1 MWARS
6 HGFGPFVH
14 PEELGSSSAALYL
27 GGLCRHLS
35 LASISMKLRP
45 DRAITPSPRRRGIFR
60 FLAATLVASTVL
72 LVTPPAARAQSRVAA
87 ELRTRAERTDFVETS
102 TYADVMELS
111 SRIAELSDEIH
122 LTTFGYTNEGRA
134 LPLLV
139 VGAAD
144 ASPEA
149 VRATGK
155 TRVYLQGNIHAGE
168 VCGKEALLML
178 LREYA
183 DGGYPRWTDDLVLLV
198 APIYNAD
205 GNERVDLGN
214 RPRQHGPIGGMGQ
227 RPNAQGLDLNR
238 DHMKLDSP
246 EARSLVAMM
255 TAYDPHVGV
264 DLHTTNG
271 TRHAYHL
278 TYSPPL
284 HPNTPAVIDHF
295 LRDEWLPTVTRRI
308 KETHGWDYYY
318 YGNHN
323 PRRPGWYTF
332 DHRPRFN
339 NNYIGLRNRMA
350 ILSEAYAY
358 ATFEDRVLG
367 TLWFL
372 EEILNFAQERA
383 TDIRETVDEAERES
397 VVGRRL
403 ATRADFERS
412 PQEVTIL
419 MGEVDEER
427 HPYTGEIVLRR
438 RDVSTPT
445 PMFEYGTFAP
455 SETEVAPEAYY
466 ILPEAEAA
474 IERMRAHG
482 LTVLPAVP
490 GQGVTLERFRI
501 DSTVVAPRPFQGR
514 SERTLFGSWEAS
526 TERVPAGTVA
536 VPVDQPLGRLAFTL
550 LEPRSDDGLANWAI
564 LDESIEAGRY
574 PILRSASA
582 R

>member
-1 MWARS
+1 MRTFPVRLPSATTL
-6 HGFGPFVH
+6 VATT
-14 PEELGSSSAALYL
+14 LLLSAAL
-27 GGLCRHLS
+27 
-35 LASISMKLRP
+35 AS
-45 DRAITPSPRRRGIFR
+45 
-60 FLAATLVASTVL
+60 
-72 LVTPPAARAQSRVAA
+72 AA
-87 ELRTRAERTDFVETS
+87 EAQEAASDLLTRAERTDFVETS
-102 TYADVMELS
+102 SYDDVMELS
-111 SRIAELSDEIH
+111 RRLAELSDDVH
-122 LTTFGYTNEGRA
+122 LTTFGYTNEGRP

-139 VGAAD
+139 VGAPD
-144 ASPEA
+144 ASPES
-149 VRATGK
+149 VRDTGK

-178 LREYA
+178 LREYI
-183 DGGYPRWTDDLVLLV
+183 DGGYPAWTDDLVLLI

-284 HPNTPAVIDHF
+284 HPNTPEVIDDF
-295 LRDEWLPTVTRRI
+295 LRDEWLPEVTRRI
-308 KETHGWDYYY
+308 QEKHGWDYYY
-318 YGNHN
+318 YGNHS

-339 NNYIGLRNRMA
+339 NNYIGLRNRIA

-358 ATFEDRVLG
+358 ATFEDRVLA
-367 TLWFL
+367 TLYFV
-372 EEILNFAQERA
+372 EEILNFAQENA
-383 TDIRETVDEAERES
+383 AGIQAVVDDAEHES
-397 VVGRRL
+397 VVGREL
-403 ATRADFERS
+403 ATRADFQRS
-412 PQEVTIL
+412 PEEVTIL
-419 MGEVDEER
+419 LGEVADER
-427 HPYTGEIVLRR
+427 HPYTGETILRR
-438 RDVSTPT
+438 LDVETPT
-445 PMFEYGTFAP
+445 SMYEYGSFTP
-455 SETEVAPEAYY
+455 TETETAPVAYY

-474 IERMRAHG
+474 VERARAHG
-482 LTVLPAVP
+482 LAVLPTTP
-490 GQGVTLERFRI
+490 GGGMSLQRFRI
-501 DSTVVAPRPFQGR
+501 DSTEVAERPFQGR
-514 SERTLFGSWEAS
+514 NERTLFGEWETVVEALP
-526 TERVPAGTVA
+526 EGTVV
-536 VPVDQPLGRLAFTL
+536 VPLDQSLGRLAFTL

-564 LDESIEAGRY
+564 LDGSIEAGVY
-574 PILRSASA
+574 PILRALPG